1 MTPIEPK
8 REGSLGAET
17 RMRMLYG
24 VNQADEWHEFAV
36 GPARERIWER
46 FRQIDTRMIRVFLFD
61 KGGPDPVTDWS
72 MFRSYVQAVLEVG
85 ATPMVTFAKFHRPI
99 DDPRAIRWFATQ
111 CSDVVWNCLEEWGP
125 EEVRS
130 WLWCVWNEPNSDW
143 IGGGLSFEQYRRI
156 YEAVAEAALHWLE
169 PHIDG
174 RRPLIGGPAVEGFQP
189 FWIDWVWRFVNEIDN
204 ALIGF
209 VDWHCYGDW
218 RENGEAGA
226 PSDPAAHRAL
236 MMAQVPDYE
245 ARALAIGR
253 MLRGR
258 HILNICGELNT
269 HSHYWDDVRARF
281 NQSVF
286 GATYYTAVLLRLI
299 RGAVDAEMFWTG
311 TDDKGGYGMMVAN
324 ARPMPAFHAKRLCAQ
339 HVRYGDR
346 LWFPEVDPG
355 DGALD
360 LVVAGDDSRRLSGL
374 IVHLADEPATYD
386 LAELGEPLD
395 QLPVQLKVDRSTGDV
410 PLESPSDGTLSFD
423 GFGVAVVTNA
433 PWDGDDGVT

>member
-1 MTPIEPK
+1 MTLPEPLLEK
-8 REGSLGAET
+8 SLAGET

-24 VNQADEWHEFAV
+24 VNEADEWHEFAV
-36 GPARERIWER
+36 GPARERIWDR

-61 KGGPDPVTDWS
+61 KGGPDPVTEWPL
-72 MFRSYVQAVLEVG
+72 FRTYVQAVLEVG
-85 ATPMVTFAKFHRPI
+85 ATPMVTFAKFHRPF

-125 EEVRS
+125 EVVRS

-156 YEAVAEAALHWLE
+156 YEAVAEGALRWLE
-169 PHIDG
+169 PHLDG
-174 RRPLIGGPAVEGFQP
+174 RRALIGGPAVEGFQP

-218 RENGEAGA
+218 REHGEAGA
-226 PSDPAAHRAL
+226 PSDPAAHYAL
-236 MMAQVPDYE
+236 MMAQVPEYE
-245 ARALAIGR
+245 ARATAIGR

-258 HILNICGELNT
+258 DILNICGELNT

-286 GATYYTAVLLRLI
+286 GATFYTAVLLRLM
-299 RGAVDAEMFWTG
+299 RGGVDAEMFWTG
-311 TDDKGGYGMMVAN
+311 TDDKGGYGMMVSD
-324 ARPMPAFHAKRLCAQ
+324 ARPMPVFHAKRLCAQ
-339 HVRYGDR
+339 HVRFGDR
-346 LWFPEVDPG
+346 LRCPEVEPG

-360 LVVAGDDSRRLSGL
+360 FVVAGDDSGRLSGL
-374 IVHLADEPATYD
+374 IVHLADETATYD
-386 LAELGEPLD
+386 LADLGKGLD
-395 QLPVQLKVDRSTGDV
+395 ELPVRLKVDGGTGNEV
-410 PLESPSDGTLSFD
+410 LESPSDGTLSFE

-433 PWDGDDGVT
+433 PWGGGDGHA